1 MLFHTGRTPPHT
13 LPPFVLPHTLS
24 MLSYFQTPPPPL
36 PPDAALLCLVLAR
49 LLRPAFPFLPAGCGG
64 AAAAAAMAE

>member
-1 MLFHTGRTPPHT
+1 
-13 LPPFVLPHTLS
+13 